1 MQASSAVAQRHSA
14 QRPAGSG
21 VQARPSAARPQ
32 RGSLQTC
39 NVAAGFWDT
48 NTTMPTN
55 GADSMMIP
63 QKNTWIEKP
72 EAVKDFA
79 TLQSMLDEIQQNI
92 ALRQDTISLLTGEV
106 QRLRTQMGGLE
117 GSGLNTGSLPAA
129 SNGAASAAALQLG
142 PGSPSDKA
150 ASMAASMLA
159 QRAERPAPA
168 AAAGSFL
175 TNAGLFSANK
185 STQANVAAYA
195 GAVAGIVFFGGVV
208 APVIEDKLGLGGPA
222 YYDFITSNGLPN
234 TMAEV
239 DPIVASHAGGA
250 VGVLTAQLAQEAA
263 AARRTGRQRP

>member
-1 MQASSAVAQRHSA
+1 M
-14 QRPAGSG
+14 
-21 VQARPSAARPQ
+21 ARPSAARPQ

-39 NVAAGFWDT
+39 NAAATGFWDT

-63 QKNTWIEKP
+63 SQKNTWIEKP

-79 TLQSMLDEIQQNI
+79 TLQSMLDEIQNNI

-117 GSGLNTGSLPAA
+117 GSGLNTGSMSSA
-129 SNGAASAAALQLG
+129 STNGLGAGAGALQLG

-159 QRAERPAPA
+159 QRAERAAPA

-175 TNAGLFSANK
+175 ENAGLFSADK

-208 APVIEDKLGLGGPA
+208 APVVEDKLGLGGPA

-263 AARRTGRQRP
+263 AARRAGRQRQ

>member
-1 MQASSAVAQRHSA
+1 MAQRSSA
-14 QRPAGSG
+14 QRASSG
-21 VQARPSAARPQ
+21 AQAAVVRPLAARPQ

-39 NVAAGFWDT
+39 NAAATGFWDT

-63 QKNTWIEKP
+63 SSQKNTWIEKP

-117 GSGLNTGSLPAA
+117 GSGLNTSSMSAS
-129 SNGAASAAALQLG
+129 SNGLSASSGSLQLG

-150 ASMAASMLA
+150 ANMAASMLA
-159 QRAERPAPA
+159 QRAERPSRA

-175 TNAGLFSANK
+175 ENAGLFSADK

-195 GAVAGIVFFGGVV
+195 GAVAGIVFLGGVV
-208 APVIEDKLGLGGPA
+208 APVVEDKLGLGGPA

-263 AARRTGRQRP
+263 AARRTGRQRQ